1 MIKQDKM
8 EQFIKMQNIQISEL
22 LQRQQILDQI
32 LNRVEKKIDIT
43 H

>member
-8 EQFIKMQNIQISEL
+8 EQFIKMQNTQISEL

-32 LNRVEKKIDIT
+32 LNRVEKKIDVA